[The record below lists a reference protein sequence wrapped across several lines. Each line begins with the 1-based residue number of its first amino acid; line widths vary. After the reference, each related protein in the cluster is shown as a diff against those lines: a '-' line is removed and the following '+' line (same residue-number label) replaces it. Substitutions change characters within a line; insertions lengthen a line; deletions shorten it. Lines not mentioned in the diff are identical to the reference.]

1 MWLYYFAL
9 GLTIIANLFYHF
21 SQKYTPS
28 NINPIISLIVT
39 YGAAIIFCL
48 IILPFYPG
56 GESLMAS
63 VRKVNWASFTL
74 AIAIVGLE
82 LGYLLAYRAGWELSL
97 AALVSNVTFTVLVIP
112 FGILWMQETLSLVNV
127 IGIFLCIGGL
137 VLVNLK

>member
-1 MWLYYFAL
+1 MWLYYVAI
-9 GLTIIANLFYHF
+9 GLTIFANLFYHF

-28 NINPIISLIVT
+28 NVNPIVSLIIT
-39 YGAAIIFCL
+39 YAAAIIFCL
-48 IILPFYPG
+48 IVFPFYSG
-56 GESLMAS
+56 GESLIVA

-82 LGYLLAYRAGWELSL
+82 LGYLLAYRAGWEISL
-97 AALVSNVTFTVLVIP
+97 CALVSNVTFTLIVIP
-112 FGILWMQETLSLVNV
+112 IGFIWMKETLSIVNL

>member
-21 SQKYTPS
+21 SQKYTPQ
-28 NINPIISLIVT
+28 NVNPIVSLIIT
-39 YGAAIIFCL
+39 YAAAIIFCL

-82 LGYLLAYRAGWELSL
+82 LGYLLAYRAGWEVSL
-97 AALVSNVTFTVLVIP
+97 AALVSNVIFTVLVIP
-112 FGILWMQETLSLVNV
+112 IGLLWMQETLSLVNV
-127 IGIFLCIGGL
+127 IGILLCIGGL

>member
-1 MWLYYFAL
+1 MWLYYFAI
-9 GLTIIANLFYHF
+9 GLTIVANLFYHF

-28 NINPIISLIVT
+28 NVNPIVSLIIT
-39 YGAAIIFCL
+39 YAAAIAFCL

-63 VRKVNWASFTL
+63 VRKVNWASITL

-82 LGYLLAYRAGWELSL
+82 LGYLLAYRAGWEISL
-97 AALVSNVTFTVLVIP
+97 AALVSNVTFTLLVIP
-112 FGILWMQETLSLVNV
+112 VGVLWMQETLSLINT

-137 VLVNLK
+137 VLVNMK

>member
-28 NINPIISLIVT
+28 NVNPIVSLIIT
-39 YGAAIIFCL
+39 YGVAIIFCL

-63 VRKVNWASFTL
+63 VRKVNWASFSL

-82 LGYLLAYRAGWELSL
+82 LGYLLAYRAGWEVSL
-97 AALVSNVTFTVLVIP
+97 AALVSNVTFTILVIP
-112 FGILWMQETLSLVNV
+112 IGLLWMQETLSLVNI
-127 IGIFLCIGGL
+127 IGILLCIAGL